1 MRNIR
6 ADRITI
12 RPDETTHLY
21 IRNKAALT
29 GEAAMYY
36 FDLYAMWQGQASV
49 DLAADVQAAGEYQV
63 ALCCSVPGKPAAVR
77 VTAGKSEVAGTVAK
91 TWGVWTGEDKRD
103 YNFERVTLPGA
114 LRLREGPVT
123 ISVHATTGKKPK
135 SLNVSSIELTPVRAQ
150 KALAAREAAAL
161 TERPSPAWFSQ
172 LGYGLMFHWQPGRS
186 DLKGQTKPYEQMV
199 NDFDVRRWADMVE
212 DTGARYVFITA
223 NHGEPHFPAPLKFW
237 EKIHPGWT
245 TRRDLLAEMSYEL
258 ERRSMRMC
266 AYLNCPTFASLSTCR
281 SMERYVDLCCRM
293 FQEVGE
299 HYGPHLG
306 AYWLDS
312 FYQPYIKWGHL
323 DIHTILK
330 AARAGCKDRMIAFN
344 HWAFPVPTQAQDF
357 WAGEVFQ
364 TIGAAPDRKH
374 YRSEDGAQFAAG
386 AGKGILYH
394 ALYSPDCNW
403 GCGKIENGKIVDNP
417 IWKAEMFGGH
427 IKQCVQRGAAVTLN
441 LGCLMDGSIA
451 PQTVRW
457 MRKIRK
463 IVRGD

>member
-1 MRNIR
+1 
-6 ADRITI
+6 
-12 RPDETTHLY
+12 
-21 IRNKAALT
+21 
-29 GEAAMYY
+29 
-36 FDLYAMWQGQASV
+36 
-49 DLAADVQAAGEYQV
+49 
-63 ALCCSVPGKPAAVR
+63 
-77 VTAGKSEVAGTVAK
+77 
-91 TWGVWTGEDKRD
+91 
-103 YNFERVTLPGA
+103 
-114 LRLREGPVT
+114 
-123 ISVHATTGKKPK
+123 
-135 SLNVSSIELTPVRAQ
+135 
-150 KALAAREAAAL
+150 
-161 TERPSPAWFSQ
+161 
-172 LGYGLMFHWQPGRS
+172 
-186 DLKGQTKPYEQMV
+186 MV